1 MTKKILAIS
10 AILLAQQF
18 ITFPSH
24 AQKTIKQCESIKAE
38 FKKQLLCLTSIK
50 ESVERELQTWVNNHV
65 FNLEDKASKNNNN
78 APLKMFKRSHDK
90 FITFR
95 QNNCRWQY
103 LAVSPEKGA
112 GIAYKKCYILLTQS
126 RINELDAISYPK
138 S

>member
-78 APLKMFKRSHDK
+78 APLKMFKRSHDN

-103 LAVSPEKGA
+103 LAIFPDKKANAVF
-112 GIAYKKCYILLTQS
+112 KKCFILTTQD
-126 RINELDAISYPK
+126 RIKQLSQIP
-138 S
+138 